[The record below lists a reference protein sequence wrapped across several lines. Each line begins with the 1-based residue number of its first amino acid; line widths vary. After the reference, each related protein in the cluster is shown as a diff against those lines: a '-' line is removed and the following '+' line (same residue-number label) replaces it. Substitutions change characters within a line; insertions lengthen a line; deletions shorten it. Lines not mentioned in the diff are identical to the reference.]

1 MMPGFDGSEA
11 WEAASSCLLQA
22 ARGLRAPPVWMDA
35 QTVYAYSICYKVYIL
50 YMLYMLYTLYKADAR
65 TPTQCFPTE
74 AASQGRK

>member
-35 QTVYAYSICYKVYIL
+35 QTVYAVYAI
-50 YMLYMLYTLYKADAR
+50 Y
-65 TPTQCFPTE
+65 PV
-74 AASQGRK
+74 

>member
-22 ARGLRAPPVWMDA
+22 ARGLRAPPVRMDA
-35 QTVYAYSICYKVYIL
+35 QVV
-50 YMLYMLYTLYKADAR
+50 YMLYRQYMLYTRCKADAR

>member
-22 ARGLRAPPVWMDA
+22 AGGLRAPPVRMDA
-35 QTVYAYSICYKVYIL
+35 QVVYML
-50 YMLYMLYTLYKADAR
+50 YMQYMLYTLYKADAR